1 MQLKTYIFG
10 HNKPQSLNFESLSH
24 LNLNYYFLFIYF
36 DLKEKLDYNMGHGII
51 WKQNIFNINVVT
63 MSRI

>member
-36 DLKEKLDYNMGHGII
+36 DLKEKLDYGARYKETIYF
-51 WKQNIFNINVVT
+51 QY
-63 MSRI
+63 